1 MARSQS
7 YSPIASHGKV
17 PKAIT
22 SPGGRKSRMPKIVPC
37 NWPEC
42 EAAFS
47 RKADMV
53 RHLRAVHLNIKNF
66 ECPYEDCPR
75 VFAQKSSLT
84 SHLNVHTQAK
94 PYACPTCERP
104 FGDQSSCTR
113 HWREQHDG
121 RKFFC
126 AWCTSSNKRRAAFR
140 KHLIEHQV
148 PNVKTMDLDAFLLP
162 EHYTVDDLERLP
174 LFHGAGMAGL
184 EMRRKKPVTAPSSRH
199 MLLDPALICMDRAS
213 SLDSLAST
221 PSLSPAASP
230 APSSEDDSAESYA
243 MDPSR
248 FDFGGNGPLSH
259 SLSCVLS

>member
-1 MARSQS
+1 
-7 YSPIASHGKV
+7 
-17 PKAIT
+17 
-22 SPGGRKSRMPKIVPC
+22 
-37 NWPEC
+37 
-42 EAAFS
+42 
-47 RKADMV
+47 
-53 RHLRAVHLNIKNF
+53 
-66 ECPYEDCPR
+66 
-75 VFAQKSSLT
+75 
-84 SHLNVHTQAK
+84 
-94 PYACPTCERP
+94 
-104 FGDQSSCTR
+104 
-113 HWREQHDG
+113 
-121 RKFFC
+121 
-126 AWCTSSNKRRAAFR
+126 
-140 KHLIEHQV
+140 
-148 PNVKTMDLDAFLLP
+148 MDLDAFLLP

-199 MLLDPALICMDRAS
+199 MLLDPAREWDRDSSIRQNGSTSDLCAVICMDRAS